1 MSKYKAK
8 KTYGELPNEKNFL
21 ALGSASTHLK
31 LVAGESVEISDQL
44 LPLSK
49 DLEDC
54 LTEIKAKKEK

>member
-1 MSKYKAK
+1 MKYKANK
-8 KTYGELPNEKNFL
+8 KYNELPNEKNFL
-21 ALGSASTHLK
+21 ALGSASAHLK